1 MEVSMSIARR
11 LLVAPLIML
20 MATAA
25 PSFADQRHL
34 VDPSQLA
41 AAVGE
46 HAARQDADRAA
57 VREAL
62 DRAEVKDVAA
72 KLGVDLNRA
81 AAAVDTM
88 NGDDLTRAAD
98 AARQVNRQL
107 VGGASNVV
115 LSTTTIII
123 ILLVVILLI
132 VAIK

>member
-1 MEVSMSIARR
+1 MRRSYRFAAQPCHPTSSVSGLLARSRERSPMEVSMSIARR

-62 DRAEVKDVAA
+62 DRAEVKDVA
-72 KLGVDLNRA
+72 
-81 AAAVDTM
+81 
-88 NGDDLTRAAD
+88 
-98 AARQVNRQL
+98 
-107 VGGASNVV
+107 
-115 LSTTTIII
+115 
-123 ILLVVILLI
+123 
-132 VAIK
+132 